1 MLKRNSLLA
10 RAAHNHKLASRR
22 GILERLF
29 TLAFKGFVYPQIWE
43 DPEVDLEALCVTP
56 DSRMVTIASGG
67 CNVLN
72 YLTEGPAKIHAIDL
86 NTNHVALTRLKL
98 AAVRHLPDYETFF
111 RFFGH
116 ADEKANTSAYDEHLA
131 PRLDAETR
139 AHWERRRP
147 FFGRRINYFRKNI
160 YEYGLLG
167 RVITAGHWVARLHG
181 TDPSRL
187 LAARSLEEQKR
198 LFDEI
203 LLPLFDRRLVN
214 ALLKLPVSLYGL
226 GIPPAQYHALATAGG
241 GNIAGVLRQR
251 LERLACD
258 FPIEDNYFA
267 WQAFGRGYDRHC
279 RKALPRYLDARNYD
293 VIRAHADSVEVE
305 QASYTDFLAAR
316 PDGSF
321 DRYVLLDAQ
330 DWMTTEQLVALWT
343 EIART
348 AAPGA
353 RIIFRTAGEHSP
365 LEEALPNH
373 IRERFDYDAD
383 QGRDLL
389 KRDRSAVYGGFHLY
403 VLR

>member
-1 MLKRNSLLA
+1 MLKRNNLLKQ
-10 RAAHNHKLASRR
+10 AAHNHKLASRR

-29 TLAFKGFVYPQIWE
+29 TTAFKGFVYPQIWE
-43 DPEVDLEALCVTP
+43 DPEVDLEALCLTP
-56 DSRMVTIASGG
+56 DSRLVTIASGG

-72 YLTEGPAKIHAIDL
+72 YLTEAPAKIHAIDL
-86 NTNHVALTRLKL
+86 NANHVALTRLKL

-116 ADEKANTSAYDEHLA
+116 ADEKANTLAYDEHLA
-131 PRLDAETR
+131 PHLDAETR
-139 AHWERRRP
+139 AYWETRRP

-167 RVITAGHWVARLHG
+167 RIITAGHWIARLHG
-181 TDPSRL
+181 KDPSRM
-187 LAARSLEEQKR
+187 LAARSLEEQR
-198 LFDEI
+198 LLFEEI
-203 LLPLFDRRLVN
+203 LLPLFDRRPIN

-226 GIPPAQYHALATAGG
+226 GIPPAQYHALASAGG
-241 GNIAGVLRQR
+241 GNIAGVLRER

-258 FPIEDNYFA
+258 FPFEDNYFA

-279 RKALPRYLDARNYD
+279 RKALPRYLDARNYE

-305 QASYTDFLAAR
+305 HASYTDFLAER
-316 PDGSF
+316 QEESF
-321 DRYVLLDAQ
+321 DCYVLLDAQ

-343 EIART
+343 QILRT

-353 RIIFRTAGEHSP
+353 RIIFRTAGEESP
-365 LEEALPNH
+365 LEEALPEH
-373 IRERFDYDAD
+373 IRKRFDTNPDH
-383 QGRDLL
+383 GRDLL
-389 KRDRSAVYGGFHLY
+389 NRDRSAVYGGFHLY